1 MFIGRLSKSEN
12 FPACTKY
19 TYLDAASIALMYQGA
34 TDATQA
40 WQQDIAENGT
50 ASFSENAERDIFEGL
65 RAAGA
70 ELFGANATD
79 IAAGS
84 STTELISSLAWSMLP
99 NKDQVIV
106 GTDVAFPTTLYP
118 WSRVARHVGCE
129 VSVAKADDK
138 GCIDTEELL
147 SLIDDRTA
155 IVALSHVEFKTGQ
168 TYDLGVITRKAHQHG
183 ARVVVDATQSAGQ
196 VPINVGDS
204 KVDALVSGGY
214 KWNCGPF
221 GAAIMYVAPDL
232 QSTLD
237 PGIVGWR
244 SHEDIWSLDATRLN
258 YHGSARRFEA
268 GTIAYGCAI
277 GLGKSI
283 EHLNAIGIDNI
294 LKHNMALNSILE
306 KELTDRGAVSLISE
320 SERSSI
326 LSMYFPDRDSEVIAR
341 ELNEAKIYVSF
352 RNTIR
357 VSPHLYNDENDI
369 LRTVEIIDAVLNR

>member
-1 MFIGRLSKSEN
+1 MPIERLSSPEN
-12 FPACTKY
+12 FPACSKY

-34 TDATQA
+34 IDATQA
-40 WQQDIAENGT
+40 WQQDVAENGT
-50 ASFSENAERDIFEGL
+50 ANFSESSEVDIFDGL

-70 ELFGANATD
+70 ELFGASATD

-84 STTELISSLAWSMLP
+84 STTELLSSLAWSMLP
-99 NKDQVIV
+99 NKNQVIV
-106 GTDVAFPTTLYP
+106 GTDVSFPTTLYP

-129 VSVAKADDK
+129 VRVAKANEI

-147 SLIDDRTA
+147 SLIDDRTG

-168 TYDLGVITRKAHQHG
+168 TYDLKMICEKAHEHG

-196 VPINVGDS
+196 VPIDVGDS

-221 GAAIMYVAPDL
+221 GAALMYVAPDL

-244 SHEDIWSLDATRLN
+244 SHEDIWNLDATRLN
-258 YHGSARRFEA
+258 FHESARRFEA
-268 GTIAYGCAI
+268 GTMAYGCAI

-283 EHLNAIGIDNI
+283 EHLNAVGIENI

-306 KELTDRGAVSLISE
+306 KELIERGAVPLVSE

-326 LSMYFPDRDSEVIAR
+326 LSMYFPDRNSEVIAK
-341 ELNEAKIYVSF
+341 ELNKAKIYVSF

-369 LRTVEIIDAVLNR
+369 GRTIEIIDTVLNK

>member
-1 MFIGRLSKSEN
+1 
-12 FPACTKY
+12 
-19 TYLDAASIALMYQGA
+19 MYQGA
-34 TDATQA
+34 IDATQA
-40 WQQDIAENGT
+40 WQQDVAENGT
-50 ASFSENAERDIFEGL
+50 ASFSESSETDIFDGL
-65 RAAGA
+65 RTAGA
-70 ELFGANATD
+70 ELFGASATD

-99 NKDQVIV
+99 SKDQVIV
-106 GTDVAFPTTLYP
+106 GTDVSFPTTLYP
-118 WSRVARHVGCE
+118 WSRVARHVGCD
-129 VSVAKADDK
+129 VRVAAADEK
-138 GCIDTEELL
+138 GRIDTEELL
-147 SLIDDRTA
+147 SLIDDRTG

-168 TYDLGVITRKAHQHG
+168 TYDLKVICEKAHEHG

-196 VPINVGDS
+196 VPIDVSDS

-221 GAAIMYVAPDL
+221 GAALMYVAPDL

-258 YHGSARRFEA
+258 LHESARRFEG
-268 GTIAYGCAI
+268 GTMAYGCAI
-277 GLGKSI
+277 GLGKAI

-294 LKHNMALNSILE
+294 LKHNKALNSILE
-306 KELTDRGAVSLISE
+306 KELIDRGAVPLVSD

-326 LSMYFPDRDSEVIAR
+326 LSMYFPDRNSEVIAK

-369 LRTVEIIDAVLNR
+369 RRTVEIIDTVLNK

>member
-1 MFIGRLSKSEN
+1 MFIERLSGSEN
-12 FPACTKY
+12 FPACSKY
-19 TYLDAASIALMYQGA
+19 TYLDAASIALMYKGA
-34 TDATQA
+34 IDATQA
-40 WQQDIAENGT
+40 WQQDVAENGT
-50 ASFSENAERDIFEGL
+50 ANFSEISERNIFEGL

-70 ELFGANATD
+70 ELFGAAATD

-99 NKDQVIV
+99 DKDQVIV
-106 GTDVAFPTTLYP
+106 GTDVSFPTTLYP

-129 VSVAKADDK
+129 VRVAEADEK

-147 SLIDDRTA
+147 ALIDDRTA

-168 TYDLGVITRKAHQHG
+168 TYDLEVISEKAHRHG

-196 VPINVGDS
+196 VPINVINS

-221 GAAIMYVAPDL
+221 GAALMYVAPDL

-237 PGIVGWR
+237 PGVVGWR
-244 SHEDIWSLDATRLN
+244 SHEDIWSLDATRLDF
-258 YHGSARRFEA
+258 HESARRFEG
-268 GTIAYGCAI
+268 GTMAYGCAI

-294 LKHNMALNSILE
+294 LKHNKALNSILE
-306 KELTDRGAVSLISE
+306 KELTDRGAVPLISV

-341 ELNEAKIYVSF
+341 ELNEAKVYVSF

-369 LRTVEIIDAVLNR
+369 RRTIEVIDTVLNK

>member
-1 MFIGRLSKSEN
+1 
-12 FPACTKY
+12 
-19 TYLDAASIALMYQGA
+19 MYQGA
-34 TDATQA
+34 IDATQA
-40 WQQDIAENGT
+40 WQQDVAENGT
-50 ASFSENAERDIFEGL
+50 ASFSENSERDIFDGL

-70 ELFGANATD
+70 KLFGANATD

-99 NKDQVIV
+99 GKDQVVV
-106 GTDVAFPTTLYP
+106 GTDVSFPTTLYP

-129 VSVAKADDK
+129 VRVAEANEI

-147 SLIDDRTA
+147 SLIDDRTG

-168 TYDLGVITRKAHQHG
+168 TYDLKLISEKAHKHG

-196 VPINVGDS
+196 APIDVSES

-221 GAAIMYVAPDL
+221 GAALMYVAPDL

-258 YHGSARRFEA
+258 FHESARRFEG
-268 GTIAYGCAI
+268 GTMAYGCAI

-306 KELTDRGAVSLISE
+306 KELIDRGAVPLVSE

-326 LSMYFPDRDSEVIAR
+326 LSMYFPDRNSEVIAR

-369 LRTVEIIDAVLNR
+369 RRTIEIIDTVLNK

>member
-1 MFIGRLSKSEN
+1 MFIGRLSNPEN
-12 FPACTKY
+12 FPSCEKY

-34 TDATQA
+34 IDATQA
-40 WQQDIAENGT
+40 WQQDVAENGT
-50 ASFSENAERDIFEGL
+50 ANFSETAERDIFEDL

-70 ELFGANATD
+70 ELFGANVTD

-84 STTELISSLAWSMLP
+84 STTELLSSLAWSMLP
-99 NKDQVIV
+99 SKDQVIV
-106 GTDVAFPTTLYP
+106 GTDVSFPTTLYP
-118 WSRVARHVGCE
+118 WARVARQVGCK
-129 VSVAKADDK
+129 VRVAKADEK
-138 GCIDTEELL
+138 GRIDAEELL
-147 SLIDDRTA
+147 SLIDDQTA

-168 TYDLGVITRKAHQHG
+168 TYDLGVICAKAHHHG

-221 GAAIMYVAPDL
+221 GAAIMYVAPHL
-232 QSTLD
+232 LSTLD

-258 YHGSARRFEA
+258 YHESARRFEA
-268 GTIAYGCAI
+268 GTVAYGCAI

-294 LKHNMALNSILE
+294 LNHNMALNSILE

-326 LSMYFPDRDSEVIAR
+326 LSMHFPGRNSELIAR
-341 ELNEAKIYVSF
+341 ELNEAKVYVSF

-369 LRTVEIIDAVLNR
+369 HRTIEIIDAVLKK